1 MTDPLLSFR
10 HPRVFGLYVVYALLH
25 PLRENGCAQ
34 VLWNVISN
42 SASDLV
48 SFASSRA
55 PLSHLF
61 HSCHQ
66 YACVWSLVLFGHP
79 RFRQMYD
86 IHLTNLT
93 KACFSLSPYRERP
106 HFWIHSKGVVWRLA
120 VPKQWGH
127 GTPYSVRASILANA
141 KESNLIDGGGSNC
154 HGILKATSDSYN
166 DLHSTVENGGQFF
179 QNNSSSYL

>member
-1 MTDPLLSFR
+1 MFLPRTAVQLTTDPLLSLR

-34 VLWNVISN
+34 VFWNVISN

-48 SFASSRA
+48 SFASTRA
-55 PLSHLF
+55 PLFHLF

-66 YACVWSLVLFGHP
+66 YACVWSLALFGHS
-79 RFRQMYD
+79 RLRQMYD

-106 HFWIHSKGVVWRLA
+106 HFGIHGKGMVWRLA
-120 VPKQWGH
+120 VPSSGIM
-127 GTPYSVRASILANA
+127 GPPIRSVHRSSQRVKFDRRGWIQLSWN
-141 KESNLIDGGGSNC
+141 SGGN
-154 HGILKATSDSYN
+154 
-166 DLHSTVENGGQFF
+166 E
-179 QNNSSSYL
+179 